1 MNGIKLFN
9 DLMEYADGKGAS
21 DVHLV
26 PGRTAM
32 LRIDGELTAAG
43 QEDAAEWQDGD
54 LTEVTEQILSGDQL
68 EEYRTKGALV
78 CSYSFSK
85 ALRLRVSVYR
95 QQGRDAMSVRLHP
108 AGVPMP
114 EKLLLPEE
122 IMELVKNGRGL
133 LLVTGGRGSGVTT
146 TVASLAAQIA
156 ATQSKVIVSV
166 EDTTEYILPQGRGLV
181 VQREIGADCASR
193 EEALAMAL
201 QQDADVILLDGIGN
215 EREAGLLFAAV
226 RRGQFVILAE
236 KEDSVTAALLH
247 LVQCGG
253 STSGSQIL
261 LESLAQGL
269 AGAMAQKLL
278 RRQDEAGRVAA
289 YEVLV
294 ADAGVR
300 SLIAENRIQQLDTSA
315 GAEKERGRVQ
325 MDDAI
330 YNLYMKSCIT
340 SETAIAGAKDPEDM
354 RRKVRLF

>member
-9 DLMEYADGKGAS
+9 DLMEYAGEKGAS

-26 PGRTAM
+26 PGRPAM
-32 LRIDGELTAAG
+32 LRIDGELTAAE
-43 QEDAAEWQDGD
+43 QEGAREWQDAD
-54 LTEVTEQILSGDQL
+54 LAEVMEQILSEDQL

-78 CSYSFSK
+78 CSYSFSE

-95 QQGRDAMSVRLHP
+95 QQGRDALSIRLHP
-108 AGVPMP
+108 TRVPAP
-114 EKLLLPEE
+114 EELLLPEE
-122 IMELVKNGRGL
+122 ITELVKNGRGL

-146 TVASLAAQIA
+146 TMASLAAQIA

-181 VQREIGADCASR
+181 VQREIGSDCASR

-201 QQDADVILLDGIGN
+201 KQDADVILLDGIGS
-215 EREAGLLFAAV
+215 ERIAGLLFAAV

-253 STSGSQIL
+253 SSSQVL
-261 LESLAQGL
+261 LEGLAQGL
-269 AGAMAQKLL
+269 SGAMAQKLL

-300 SLIAENRIQQLDTSA
+300 SLIAENRFLQLDAHS
-315 GAEKERGRVQ
+315 GEEKEHGRVL